1 LKLPKVVKVNTRLHE
16 RISLAVG
23 SHNGFQKRQ
32 KNINDGIAEIF
43 VNKEEKNVILVL
55 GKRDGHSPA
64 TEERAGNEK
73 KQ

>member
-1 LKLPKVVKVNTRLHE
+1 
-16 RISLAVG
+16 LAVG

-32 KNINDGIAEIF
+32 KNINDRIAEIF